1 MREGGI
7 CVTRA
12 GLNDL
17 DSLVPLFDAYRL
29 FYEQPADLG
38 LAREF
43 MTERLINL
51 DSVVLLAW
59 RDEQAVG
66 FTQLYPSFSSTR
78 ARRIFILND
87 LFVAAEARGAGVA
100 AKLLAAAVAFAR
112 DEGALRL
119 TLSTARSNMPAQRL
133 YERLGW
139 TVDDVFL
146 TYSIAT

>member
-100 AKLLAAAVAFAR
+100 AKLLAAAVTFAR